1 MKRLEDLAKFPSE
14 NPNPVLRVTKN
25 KVLYINKAGEL
36 LFSIKEGDKIPKLF
50 QGELTEALNK
60 SILKTLEVEIDNLS
74 YILDIAPIKEEGYAN
89 IYGRN
94 ITDLKATENVLK
106 ESKKKLK
113 DIIEAIP
120 IGILIS
126 NPEGTITEINSQVLK
141 IFGYDSKKDFLN
153 IPALDHYYNPAD
165 RDLFIKMLE
174 SGLVKNFELKFK
186 RKDGTIFWGSVTSI
200 AKKIGNLTIYTD
212 TFQDI
217 TEFKRAEQSLKESE
231 AKWRAITEYSP
242 DHILM
247 MDKDAKILFIN
258 YTVPDL
264 TVDEVLGRN
273 YYDFVQEEF
282 KEQQRKYYKEVMET
296 GKPLLFE
303 TGYVDKEGNQFY
315 FEVHS
320 APIWKEGK
328 VVGIIN
334 RSNDI
339 TARKKRDEEVRLQ
352 GEIMTNM
359 SEGVYLIRLEDL
371 IIVYTNPRFEQMFG
385 YDPGEMIGK
394 YVVTVNAPTDKT
406 PEETNNEIA
415 AILKDQGEWH
425 GEVLNAKKDG
435 TPFWCYANASLFDHP
450 EHGKVIVAVHTD
462 ITERKKA
469 EQELKESEK
478 KYRLLFENAN
488 DGISIL
494 DLEGNFYEVNDLYC
508 TRLGYTREELLKSNI
523 RDINVPE
530 FADLVSDRI
539 VDIKEKRFNVFE
551 SAHKTKDGRII
562 PVEISAKSFI
572 YENKPAILSIVRDIT
587 DRKNAENEIVNL
599 AKFPSENPF
608 PVLRAT
614 KEKILYSNK
623 AGEVLFKI
631 KEGSRPPHKLLDW
644 INQAIDLDTPQLIE
658 IVFGEKTFLF
668 NILSIKD
675 EGYVNIYGRDITE
688 RKFVEIE
695 LQKSETT
702 YREAYIR
709 AEFYKDIFTH
719 DINNI
724 LQNISNGIQLNEM
737 YLNKPEKSNAIKR
750 NIDIIKRQVKRGAN
764 LVSNVRKLSKIS
776 ESEAFLFSVNC
787 IEVLKK
793 SINYIKN
800 TFHDKNLKIDTQI
813 SEDIFKILANELLE
827 DIFNN
832 ILTNSINYNDS
843 EFINIEIKV
852 TKELRQGI
860 NYIKMQFIDNG
871 IGITDERKPQIF
883 IRGYSEGT
891 SIHGMGLGLSLV
903 KKIIES
909 YNGKIW
915 MEDRVKDDY
924 TKGNNCLILIPEVI
938 NNG

>member
-1 MKRLEDLAKFPSE
+1 MKNLEDLAKFPSE

-25 KVLYINKAGEL
+25 KVLYVNKAGEL
-36 LFSIKEGDKIPKLF
+36 LLSLKEGDKIPKLF
-50 QGELTEALNK
+50 QSELTEALNK
-60 SILKTLEVEIDNLS
+60 SILKTLEVEINNLS
-74 YILDIAPIKEEGYAN
+74 YILDIAPIKEDGYAN

-94 ITDLKATENVLK
+94 ITDLKATENALK
-106 ESKKKLK
+106 ESEKKLK

-120 IGILIS
+120 VGILIS
-126 NPEGTITEINSQVLK
+126 NPEGVITEINSQVFK
-141 IFGYDSKKDFLN
+141 IFGYDSKKDFLK
-153 IPALDHYYNPAD
+153 IPALDHYYNPDD

-217 TEFKRAEQSLKESE
+217 TE
-231 AKWRAITEYSP
+231 
-242 DHILM
+242 
-247 MDKDAKILFIN
+247 
-258 YTVPDL
+258 
-264 TVDEVLGRN
+264 
-273 YYDFVQEEF
+273 
-282 KEQQRKYYKEVMET
+282 
-296 GKPLLFE
+296 
-303 TGYVDKEGNQFY
+303 
-315 FEVHS
+315 
-320 APIWKEGK
+320 
-328 VVGIIN
+328 
-334 RSNDI
+334 
-339 TARKKRDEEVRLQ
+339 RKKRDEEVRLQ

-394 YVVTVNAPTDKT
+394 YVVMVNAPTDKT
-406 PEETNNEIA
+406 PEETKNEIV

-435 TPFWCYANASLFDHP
+435 TPFWCYANVSLFDHP
-450 EHGKVIVAVHTD
+450 EHGKVIIAVHTD

-658 IVFGEKTFLF
+658 IVFGDKTYLF

-702 YREAYIR
+702 YREAYKR

-832 ILTNSINYNDS
+832 ILNNSINYNDS

-883 IRGYSEGT
+883 IRGYSEET

>member
-1 MKRLEDLAKFPSE
+1 MKSLEDLAKFLSE

-94 ITDLKATENVLK
+94 ITDLKATENALK
-106 ESKKKLK
+106 ESEKKLK

-120 IGILIS
+120 VGILIS
-126 NPEGTITEINSQVLK
+126 NPEGMITEINSQVFK
-141 IFGYDSKKDFLN
+141 IFGYDSKKDFLK
-153 IPALDHYYNPAD
+153 IPALDHYYNPDD
-165 RDLFIKMLE
+165 RDLFVKMLE

-217 TEFKRAEQSLKESE
+217 TAHKRAEQ
-231 AKWRAITEYSP
+231 
-242 DHILM
+242 D
-247 MDKDAKILFIN
+247 
-258 YTVPDL
+258 
-264 TVDEVLGRN
+264 
-273 YYDFVQEEF
+273 
-282 KEQQRKYYKEVMET
+282 
-296 GKPLLFE
+296 
-303 TGYVDKEGNQFY
+303 
-315 FEVHS
+315 
-320 APIWKEGK
+320 
-328 VVGIIN
+328 
-334 RSNDI
+334 
-339 TARKKRDEEVRLQ
+339 
-352 GEIMTNM
+352 
-359 SEGVYLIRLEDL
+359 
-371 IIVYTNPRFEQMFG
+371 
-385 YDPGEMIGK
+385 
-394 YVVTVNAPTDKT
+394 
-406 PEETNNEIA
+406 
-415 AILKDQGEWH
+415 
-425 GEVLNAKKDG
+425 
-435 TPFWCYANASLFDHP
+435 
-450 EHGKVIVAVHTD
+450 
-462 ITERKKA
+462 
-469 EQELKESEK
+469 LKESEK

-883 IRGYSEGT
+883 IRGYSEET

>member
-1 MKRLEDLAKFPSE
+1 MKSLEDLAKFPSE

-106 ESKKKLK
+106 ESEKKLK

-126 NPEGTITEINSQVLK
+126 NPEGTITEINSQVIK
-141 IFGYDSKKDFLN
+141 IFGYDSKKDFLK

-174 SGLVKNFELKFK
+174 SGLVKNFELEFK

-200 AKKIGNLTIYTD
+200 ATKIGNLTIYTD

-217 TEFKRAEQSLKESE
+217 TERKRAEQ
-231 AKWRAITEYSP
+231 
-242 DHILM
+242 
-247 MDKDAKILFIN
+247 N
-258 YTVPDL
+258 
-264 TVDEVLGRN
+264 
-273 YYDFVQEEF
+273 
-282 KEQQRKYYKEVMET
+282 
-296 GKPLLFE
+296 
-303 TGYVDKEGNQFY
+303 
-315 FEVHS
+315 
-320 APIWKEGK
+320 
-328 VVGIIN
+328 
-334 RSNDI
+334 
-339 TARKKRDEEVRLQ
+339 
-352 GEIMTNM
+352 
-359 SEGVYLIRLEDL
+359 
-371 IIVYTNPRFEQMFG
+371 
-385 YDPGEMIGK
+385 
-394 YVVTVNAPTDKT
+394 
-406 PEETNNEIA
+406 
-415 AILKDQGEWH
+415 
-425 GEVLNAKKDG
+425 
-435 TPFWCYANASLFDHP
+435 
-450 EHGKVIVAVHTD
+450 
-462 ITERKKA
+462 
-469 EQELKESEK
+469 LKESEK

-551 SAHKTKDGRII
+551 SAHKTKDNRII
-562 PVEISAKSFI
+562 PVEISATSFI

-587 DRKNAENEIVNL
+587 DRKNAEDQIVNL

-623 AGEVLFKI
+623 AGEGLFKI

-644 INQAIDLDTPQLIE
+644 INKAIDLDTPQLIE
-658 IVFGEKTFLF
+658 IVFGDKTFLF
-668 NILSIKD
+668 NLLSIKD

-688 RKFVEIE
+688 RKYVEIE
-695 LQKSETT
+695 LQKSEAT
-702 YREAYIR
+702 YREAYKR

-776 ESEAFLFSVNC
+776 ESEAFLSNVNI

-800 TFHDKNLKIDTQI
+800 SFHDKKIKIEFQI
-813 SEDIFKILANELLE
+813 IENNYKILANELLE
-827 DIFNN
+827 DVFDN
-832 ILTNSINYNDS
+832 ILTNSINYNDN
-843 EFINIEIKV
+843 EFIIIEIKV
-852 TKELRQGI
+852 IKELSQGI
-860 NYIKMQFIDNG
+860 NYIKLQFSDNG
-871 IGITDERKPQIF
+871 IGITDERKDQIF
-883 IRGYSEGT
+883 VRGYSEET

-909 YNGKIW
+909 YNGEIW
-915 MEDRVKDDY
+915 MEDRVKGDY
-924 TKGNNCLILIPEVI
+924 TKGNNCIIVIPEVA